1 MLIIVSGPD
10 RVGKSTLIEELAEE
24 LSGGCFIAHHGP
36 PPEDQKNIFDFYRE
50 DLDAWSSSGTKH
62 AIFDRAYP
70 CSYILEQHR
79 RRNAGHFEDVIDF
92 EIELASQVKDVVHL
106 GVFRPWYWSAPL
118 HIEEV
123 RAELPNAALWR
134 IRDEYIARMQ
144 EHQLYTEQ
152 ILNFY
157 ENITMFPNVQLHHE
171 FVPAIVVIERCLSAL
186 KHGRPGT

>member
-10 RVGKSTLIEELAEE
+10 RVGKSTLIEEMAEQLE
-24 LSGGCFIAHHGP
+24 GGCFVAHHGP
-36 PPEDQKNIFDFYRE
+36 PPEDQDNIFDFYRE
-50 DLDAWSSSGTKH
+50 DLEVWSESGHKH

-92 EIELASQVKDVVHL
+92 EIQLASQVQDVVHL
-106 GVFRPWYWSAPL
+106 GVFRLWYWSAPL
-118 HIEEV
+118 HLEEV
-123 RAELPNAALWR
+123 RAELPTAALWR
-134 IRDEYIARMQ
+134 VRDEYIARMQ

-171 FVPAIVVIERCLSAL
+171 FLPASTVITRCQSAI
-186 KHGRPGT
+186 KDGRPGT